1 VIKGSEP
8 VEKEVQSTNGR
19 YYLLRISPYLRRD
32 KTSDGVVINF
42 VDISHSKRLSSIIE
56 GIFESSTNGIT
67 AKKAIRNER
76 NEIIDFE
83 YLAVNKAAE
92 RMFDVKHESLIG
104 KRLLKTFY
112 DEKKEYFKIYAQ
124 VVETGSSAKVE
135 YHHTSTGKWY
145 ETTIVKM
152 LDGIVTTHID
162 ITERKKSADVI
173 AQSYEDLKVASEKLS
188 ETNMQLE
195 RSNFDLMQ
203 FASVAS
209 HDLKEPLRKIQA
221 FGNILEAKIK
231 NKLSEGELNYFSKM
245 IKASYRMQTL
255 IDDVLTLSKLSNSN
269 SAKQKTDLNR
279 IIKQIMEDLEITIQ
293 EKKAVIKSE
302 PLPAIDAV
310 PGQMHQVFQN
320 LISNSLKFSKQR
332 SPVIKISQ
340 QPITREL
347 AEALGI
353 NADNY
358 VYVLFADNGVGFE
371 DEYREKIFGIFQ
383 RLHGRNYE
391 GTGIGLAI
399 ARKIIEN
406 HGGFIFANGEVNK
419 GAKFHIILP
428 LQSVN
433 GSPRKEF
440 QTSVVI

>member
-1 VIKGSEP
+1 
-8 VEKEVQSTNGR
+8 
-19 YYLLRISPYLRRD
+19 
-32 KTSDGVVINF
+32 
-42 VDISHSKRLSSIIE
+42 
-56 GIFESSTNGIT
+56 
-67 AKKAIRNER
+67 
-76 NEIIDFE
+76 
-83 YLAVNKAAE
+83 
-92 RMFDVKHESLIG
+92 
-104 KRLLKTFY
+104 
-112 DEKKEYFKIYAQ
+112 
-124 VVETGSSAKVE
+124 
-135 YHHTSTGKWY
+135 
-145 ETTIVKM
+145 
-152 LDGIVTTHID
+152 
-162 ITERKKSADVI
+162 
-173 AQSYEDLKVASEKLS
+173 
-188 ETNMQLE
+188 
-195 RSNFDLMQ
+195 
-203 FASVAS
+203 
-209 HDLKEPLRKIQA
+209 
-221 FGNILEAKIK
+221 
-231 NKLSEGELNYFSKM
+231 
-245 IKASYRMQTL
+245 MQTL
-255 IDDVLTLSKLSNSN
+255 IDDVLTLSKLSNNN

-279 IIKQIMEDLEITIQ
+279 IIKQIIEDLEITIQ

-320 LISNSLKFSKQR
+320 LISNSLKFSNQR
-332 SPVIKISQ
+332 SPVIKVTQ
-340 QPITREL
+340 QPITKEL

-433 GSPRKEF
+433 GSHRKEF